1 MSASRKPN
9 LFIVGAPRCGTT
21 AMHRYLGAHPRIL
34 MSRVKEPTYFGS
46 DLLLVNVARPTLDD
60 YLANFSG
67 KDEAVWRGEASVHY
81 LFSRRAA
88 AEIKAFSPEARILIL
103 LRDPVAYLYSLH
115 HIAVFTGQE
124 EIRDFAAALA
134 AAPLR
139 RQGLSIP
146 RRVLILDFLDYL
158 ETARFSEQV
167 TRYLDVFGPERVKI
181 LLLDDLRAD
190 PAAVYREVLAFL
202 DLSPEGER
210 AFPVV
215 NACRRLRSPALRRLS
230 KGIQRTV
237 ARVLGTGTL
246 ADRACRRLLHPVD
259 RWNLADPRPMDR
271 QLRNQLIEQFEP
283 EVRRLGALLGRDLS
297 HWSRRV

>member
-46 DLLLVNVARPTLDD
+46 DLRLVNVARPTLDD

-67 KDEAVWRGEASVHY
+67 KEEAIWRGEASVHY

-88 AEIKAFSPEARILIL
+88 AEIRAFSPEARILIL

-190 PAAVYREVLAFL
+190 PAAVYRDVLGFL
-202 DLSPEGER
+202 ALPADDER
-210 AFPVV
+210 EFPVV

-237 ARVLGTGTL
+237 ARRLGTGTL
-246 ADRACRRLLHPVD
+246 ADRACRRLLNPVD
-259 RWNLADPRPMDR
+259 RWNLTAPRPMDR